1 MMPKLWLAANWK
13 MNKTVSEGQ
22 AFVDRLVEQIPGL
35 VKPGAGEVQVLI
47 FPGLISLQS
56 VATAA
61 RDTTIRVGAQDCYFE
76 AHGAFTGEVSLPQI
90 KDAGGSAVIVGHS
103 ERRHVFSEDNQRVA
117 AKLRATI
124 NAGVLAV
131 LCVGELAEERDAGD
145 AQRVVDEQLE
155 TALASRAGVTE
166 RTLAV
171 AYEPVWAIGTGRSAT
186 VPDVEEIAVFIRERL
201 VEYIGE
207 ERGKEIAIM
216 YGGSVKPGNLSG
228 YMSIR
233 DINGALVGGASLDA
247 GSFAALY
254 REMEGQ

>member
-1 MMPKLWLAANWK
+1 MPKLWLAANWK
-13 MNKTVSEGQ
+13 MNKTGSEGQ
-22 AFVDRLVEQIPGL
+22 AFVGRLVEQIPGL

-56 VATAA
+56 VATTA

-103 ERRHVFSEDNQRVA
+103 ERRHVLGEDNRFVA

-131 LCVGELAEERDAGD
+131 LCVGELAKERDAGD

-186 VPDVEEIAVFIRERL
+186 VPDVEEMAVFIRERL

-207 ERGKEIAIM
+207 ERGNEVAIM

-228 YMSIR
+228 YMSVW
-233 DINGALVGGASLDA
+233 DITGALVGGASLDA
-247 GSFAALY
+247 DSFAALY

>member
-1 MMPKLWLAANWK
+1 MPKLWLAANWK

-22 AFVDRLVEQIPGL
+22 AFVGRLVEQLPGL

-61 RDTTIRVGAQDCYFE
+61 RDTTIRAGAQDCYYE

-90 KDAGGSAVIVGHS
+90 KDAGGSAVIIGHS
-103 ERRHVFSEDNQRVA
+103 ERRHVLGEDNRLVA

-155 TALASRAGVTE
+155 TALASLAGVTE

-186 VPDVEEIAVFIRERL
+186 VPDVEEMAVFIRERL

-207 ERGKEIAIM
+207 ERGKEVAIM

-233 DINGALVGGASLDA
+233 DVTGALVGGASLEAD
-247 GSFAALY
+247 SFAALY
-254 REMEGQ
+254 HEMEGQ

>member
-1 MMPKLWLAANWK
+1 MPKLWLAANWK

-22 AFVDRLVEQIPGL
+22 AFVGRLVEQIPGL
-35 VKPGAGEVQVLI
+35 VKPGGGEIQVLV

-61 RDTTIRVGAQDCYFE
+61 RDTTIRVGAQDCFYE

-90 KDAGGSAVIVGHS
+90 KDAGGSAALVGHS
-103 ERRHVFSEDNQRVA
+103 ERRHVLGEDNRFIA

-124 NAGVLAV
+124 NAGVLAI
-131 LCVGELAEERDAGD
+131 LCVGELAEKRDSGD
-145 AQRVVDEQLE
+145 AQSVVDEQLE
-155 TALASRAGVTE
+155 TALTNCTGVTE
-166 RTLAV
+166 RNLAA

-186 VPDVEEIAVFIRERL
+186 VPDVEEMAVFIRERL

-207 ERGKEIAIM
+207 ERGKEVAIM

-233 DINGALVGGASLDA
+233 DITGALVGGASLDA
-247 GSFAALY
+247 DSFAALY
-254 REMEGQ
+254 REMEG